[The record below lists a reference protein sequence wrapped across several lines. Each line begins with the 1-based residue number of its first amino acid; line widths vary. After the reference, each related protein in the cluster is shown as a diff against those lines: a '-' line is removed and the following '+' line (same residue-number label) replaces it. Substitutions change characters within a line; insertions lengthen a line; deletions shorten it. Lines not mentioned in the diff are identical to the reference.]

1 MAQSIVISADVSSS
15 DSKHLV
21 WLNLGFPIAKYVL
34 SSQIYDS
41 LLGKS
46 HNVFLLFLAVKG
58 YSLVFILYGE
68 TSISC
73 TADFRFSTYH
83 TVDCANAHNPV

>member
-1 MAQSIVISADVSSS
+1 MAQSIVVSADVSSS

-41 LLGKS
+41 LLGKC
-46 HNVFLLFLAVKG
+46 HNNVFLLFLAVKG
-58 YSLVFILYGE
+58 YSLVFILTAE

-73 TADFRFSTYH
+73 TADFRF
-83 TVDCANAHNPV
+83 

>member
-46 HNVFLLFLAVKG
+46 HNNVFLLFLAVKG
-58 YSLVFILYGE
+58 YSLVFILYGRNFNFVH
-68 TSISC
+68 S
-73 TADFRFSTYH
+73 
-83 TVDCANAHNPV
+83 

>member
-1 MAQSIVISADVSSS
+1 MAQSIVNSADVSSS

-46 HNVFLLFLAVKG
+46 HNNVFLLFLAIG
-58 YSLVFILYGE
+58 YSLVFILYGRNFNFVH
-68 TSISC
+68 S
-73 TADFRFSTYH
+73 
-83 TVDCANAHNPV
+83 